1 VPSAPIA
8 SASVVNRVTE
18 KLGRWLL
25 QHSSRAPD
33 LNIGRSY
40 NPTYA
45 TFSDMLS
52 RQTSM
57 SEDLNP
63 PDGGTAGDSTSMAF
77 ATPPVP
83 NRPHLP
89 PLAELF
95 SPHAM
100 FVNDCATPTTADGSV
115 ADLESGRAA
124 EFGLGPGQRSRGRYS
139 SNPKHDYTVHPG
151 RWTSS
156 HGMTPLDHGEAF
168 TLREAPDT
176 SRRRSASRA
185 KSDRLIGPD
194 YLPTR
199 KASGIAIPGSD
210 AGARPNSFGREDPH
224 EADASEVAGSSHEAK
239 ESPHTRTL
247 DDLDMADVSQPHGSD
262 ADPGEEETTTVVRFA
277 PDPVITLD
285 SGRSRHESNESSNH
299 SDDVEYEQ
307 PERNQCSVNSMTP
320 LLSDSDT
327 ASVSTVVAVT

>member
-1 VPSAPIA
+1 
-8 SASVVNRVTE
+8 VNRVTE

-33 LNIGRSY
+33 LNIGRGY

-45 TFSDMLS
+45 TFSEMLS

-63 PDGGTAGDSTSMAF
+63 PDCGTAGDGASMTF

-95 SPHAM
+95 SPQSM

-115 ADLESGRAA
+115 ADLEAGRPDYQA
-124 EFGLGPGQRSRGRYS
+124 GLGHRSRGGRHS
-139 SNPKHDYTVHPG
+139 GTQKESFSHPS
-151 RWTSS
+151 RWLTA
-156 HGMTPLDHGEAF
+156 LDHGEAF
-168 TLREAPDT
+168 TLRGAADRD
-176 SRRRSASRA
+176 SYRRRKGRA
-185 KSDRLIGPD
+185 DRLPD
-194 YLPTR
+194 YWPTR
-199 KASGIAIPGSD
+199 KASNITMTSTSEPM
-210 AGARPNSFGREDPH
+210 RPASYDP
-224 EADASEVAGSSHEAK
+224 
-239 ESPHTRTL
+239 ESNDGVGTAH
-247 DDLDMADVSQPHGSD
+247 D
-262 ADPGEEETTTVVRFA
+262 ADKSPRSKDEMDPAPSPADSADGAEPVEEETTTVVRFA
-277 PDPVITLD
+277 PDPVMTPD

-299 SDDVEYEQ
+299 SSAGDIEYEQ